1 LKTKIKLIWALIILL
16 ALFLIAILVS
26 DNIINNSTKD
36 YVYNSIDKIPANRV
50 GLLLGTSKFLKN
62 GNPNNYFNNRIIA
75 VINLF
80 NAKKIEFIVISGDNS
95 TENYNEPQEMKNEL
109 IKSGIPENKIF
120 LDYAGFRT
128 YDSVIRLNKILGQ
141 TDFTII
147 SQEFHNQRAIYIA
160 QANNL
165 KAIGYN
171 AEDIDLYNGFK
182 TQVREKLARL
192 KVFIDL
198 LIEKE
203 PKFLGE
209 KIEIK

>member
-1 LKTKIKLIWALIILL
+1 MKTKIKLIWALIILL

-36 YVYNSIDKIPANRV
+36 YVYNSIDKIPSNRV

>member
-1 LKTKIKLIWALIILL
+1 MKTKIKLIWALIILL